1 MFLIVRGREMIR
13 KNARRV
19 LCFLYLAFLLTACS
33 VAGNTETNALHVGK
47 PDRFS
52 LEDLGNS
59 ELCEHFSFTIDE
71 NYFYYMGNFKGG
83 NDASGLS
90 YTVYRR
96 PLVVLTKQGQ
106 REKLTDVTVDYAPG
120 ALYAEQGKIYLYYYT
135 GGATM
140 GSGHLYEIE
149 ESGQVREI
157 GHGKFS
163 YFDFWEFQIKIP
175 EWVPPEPFKMTYED
189 QNGARQL
196 GEDGYCYRASY
207 LGVGRGY
214 ADVWEQRLY
223 CLAYQELAG
232 VSYDCHICEVN
243 LQTGATTPISRPTA
257 TNFKIADG
265 IVYYS
270 CYDKPADIRDT
281 RPHLYALD
289 LSNKQ
294 ERYLGAVGMAEQ
306 TVVYAATKNGVYYRD
321 AEDGHLIYANRYTGE
336 KEILNAGQK
345 VKGLTECNGY
355 IVAHFVETPE
365 NPYRLMVFAPSGRT
379 MKQVYA
385 TADCS
390 DKAVINA
397 NGLLIYRLEGTNQL
411 VQVQL

>member
-1 MFLIVRGREMIR
+1 MVLIAQGREMIR

-19 LCFLYLAFLLTACS
+19 LYFLCLVFLLTACS
-33 VAGNTETNALHVGK
+33 AVSNPETDALQVGK
-47 PDRFS
+47 PCRFS
-52 LEDLGNS
+52 LEDLGNP
-59 ELCEHFSFTIDE
+59 ELYEHFSFTIDE

-83 NDASGLS
+83 NDASGVS

-96 PLVVLTKQGQ
+96 PLAVLTKQSQ
-106 REKLTDVTVDYAPG
+106 SEKLTEATVDYVPG
-120 ALYAEQGKIYLYYYT
+120 ALYAERGKIYLYYYT

-140 GSGHLYEIE
+140 GSGHLYEIK

-163 YFDFWEFQIKIP
+163 YFDFDEFQIKTP
-175 EWVPPEPFKMTYED
+175 ELVPPEPFKMTYED
-189 QNGARQL
+189 QNGARRL
-196 GEDGYCYRASY
+196 GEEGYCYRASY

-223 CLAYQELAG
+223 CLAYQEVAG
-232 VSYDCHICEVN
+232 ISYDCHICEVD

-257 TNFKIADG
+257 TNFKIVDG
-265 IVYYS
+265 IAYYS
-270 CYDKPADIRDT
+270 CYDKPAGTRDT

-294 ERYLGAVGMAEQ
+294 EHYLGAVGMAEQ

-321 AEDGHLIYANRYTGE
+321 ADSGHLIFANRYTEE
-336 KEILNAGQK
+336 KEILNASQK
-345 VKGLTECNGY
+345 VKGLTDCSGY
-355 IVAHFVETPE
+355 IVAYFEETPE
-365 NPYRLMVFAPSGRT
+365 NPYRLMVFAPSGQT
-379 MKQVYA
+379 MKQMYA

-397 NGLLIYRLEGTNQL
+397 DGLLVYRLEGNNQL